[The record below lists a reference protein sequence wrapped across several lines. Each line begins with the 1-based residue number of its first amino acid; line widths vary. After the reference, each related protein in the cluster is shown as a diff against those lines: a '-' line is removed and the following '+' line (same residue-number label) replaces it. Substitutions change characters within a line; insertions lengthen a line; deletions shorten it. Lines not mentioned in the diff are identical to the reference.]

1 MRKWIIIC
9 LCLVVASGAALY
21 MSGTLPLDDK
31 SQEVSVEFPD
41 KLNER
46 IFVYQGNLDQRI
58 RNMVYAEDGKTPLY
72 AETEYANGDTG
83 KVMFRPDF
91 TANAILRFFNP
102 TLVNGENVVR
112 SSFILGTDGRT
123 VLELSEFNVNKKL
136 VLKGQRQPDGQYA
149 ERRFDADGLVT
160 RYRLLAKTAMILGG
174 TAFSDYMVNAESLF
188 FAGTSSIKS
197 HFVRTNSYITEKT
210 TYLLSGAIESFIRK
224 EGTIESGYA
233 LWPNGK
239 TRVSFEKRSVNTSSW
254 SVEYGVFSKSYDQSG
269 QLIDT
274 RMFRTSVMSVTL
286 NLPEFGEVTQNWRP
300 ANSSTT
306 GDALMKQENYTLY
319 EVLLPV
325 LGPYKKVTVIFGKD
339 GKPTD
344 LYHQYMEGDAEI
356 KAFLSLRPDG
366 SIAKIRTYNTSTYV
380 STETV
385 FIANEGGS
393 FQVPAELLQAVPFEI
408 PLSQPSAP
416 SYSHHP

>member
-9 LCLVVASGAALY
+9 LGLVVAGGAALY
-21 MSGTLPLDDK
+21 LSGTLPLGNK

-46 IFVYQGNLDQRI
+46 IFVYQGDHDQRL

-72 AETEYANGDTG
+72 AETDYANGDTG
-83 KVMFRPDF
+83 KVIFRPDF
-91 TANAILRFFNP
+91 TAQSILRFFNP
-102 TLVNGENVVR
+102 TLVNGERVVR
-112 SSFILGTDGRT
+112 SSFVIGTDGRT
-123 VLELSEFNVNKKL
+123 VIELSEFDLNKKL
-136 VLKGQRQPDGQYA
+136 VLKGMRQPDGQYT
-149 ERRFDADGLVT
+149 ERRYDADGLVT
-160 RYRLLAKTAMILGG
+160 RYRLLNKTAMIFGG

-188 FAGTSSIKS
+188 YPGTSSLQS
-197 HFVRTNSYITEKT
+197 HFVRTESYITEKT
-210 TYLLSGAIESFIRK
+210 TYLLSGAIETFLRTQ
-224 EGTIESGYA
+224 GTIESGYA

-239 TRVSFEKRSVNTSSW
+239 TRVSFEKRSVSSSSW
-254 SVEYGVFSKSYDQSG
+254 SVEYGVYSKSYDQSG

-300 ANSSTT
+300 INSGTT
-306 GDALMKQENYTLY
+306 GDALMKQENYALY

-325 LGPYKKVTVIFGKD
+325 LGPYNKVTVILGKD

-356 KAFLSLRPDG
+356 KAFISLRPDG
-366 SIAKIRTYNTSTYV
+366 SFAKIRTYNTSTFK
-380 STETV
+380 SGETV
-385 FIANEGGS
+385 FIGNEGGS
-393 FQVPAELLQAVPFEI
+393 FQMPAELREATHFEI
-408 PLSQPSAP
+408 PLVRPNSPTY
-416 SYSHHP
+416 SYHP